1 MTENVSLQA
10 KTRSSRGK
18 TKAKK
23 QRKEGLVP
31 GIYYDRE
38 GANIALSL
46 GYGAVQAAQERA
58 QNQVI
63 YLQIQNEDG
72 TESSKPALIWDVQ
85 FHPVKGL
92 IQHVDFVGV
101 DMKREVKLDIPVEFV
116 GEPVGVDNGGFVNA
130 YRDSVPVTCLPG
142 NIPEKFEIDISEL
155 DIGDALYFSQVSVP
169 EGVTRETEE
178 DIAIVGISKPQPA
191 EPEEGEG
198 SEESGESGGPEE
210 PEE

>member
-10 KTRSSRGK
+10 KARSSRGK

-198 SEESGESGGPEE
+198 SEESGESGGPEG

>member
-10 KTRSSRGK
+10 RTRSSRGK
-18 TKAKK
+18 TRAKK
-23 QRKEGLVP
+23 QRKDGVVP

-38 GANIALSL
+38 GTNIPLSL

-63 YLQIQNEDG
+63 YLKIEHEDG
-72 TESSKPALIWDVQ
+72 TESSKPALIWDIQ

-101 DMKREVKLDIPVEFV
+101 DMKREVKMDIPVEFY
-116 GEPVGVDNGGFVNA
+116 GDAVGVEKGGLVNA
-130 YRDSVPVTCLPG
+130 HRDSVPVACLPG

-155 DIGDALYFSQVSVP
+155 DIGDSLYFSQVEMP
-169 EGVTRETEE
+169 KGVTREMEE
-178 DIAIVGISKPQPA
+178 DLVIVGISKPQQ
-191 EPEEGEG
+191 PESEEEE
-198 SEESGESGGPEE
+198 EESGEAEDSE
-210 PEE
+210 